1 MKTKCV
7 HHWEIARA
15 AGETSLGK
23 CKRCGEVRM
32 FRNSMSVPAPWLVN
46 PNKVE

>member
-7 HHWEIARA
+7 HHWEIAPA
-15 AGETSLGK
+15 TGPMSPGT

-32 FRNSMSVPAPWLVN
+32 FKNSVVIPAPWLIN
-46 PNKVE
+46 PNKVN